1 MDGGAIA
8 LGHPIGA
15 SGARVVLHALKVLE
29 RTGGR
34 RAVASLCIGGGQGGA
49 MLLENLTSFPEGGNP
64 GHVPRFLSRYLVSAG
79 GLRTFMNLWPPFRGM
94 GIRVREIAPDFRKVI
109 VELRM
114 KLFNRNY
121 VGTHFGGSLFAM
133 TDPYWMIM
141 MMRNLGDEYVV
152 WDKAGTIR
160 FLKPAKGRSRRA
172 SSCPRRAS
180 RRRVTR
186 RQAGKSTSRLSSWR
200 SSTARASL

>member
-1 MDGGAIA
+1 M
-8 LGHPIGA
+8 
-15 SGARVVLHALKVLE
+15 S
-29 RTGGR
+29 
-34 RAVASLCIGGGQGGA
+34 QG
-49 MLLENLTSFPEGGNP
+49 
-64 GHVPRFLSRYLVSAG
+64 FLSRWLVSAG

-94 GIRVREIAPDFRKVI
+94 GIRVREITPDYRRVI

-141 MMRNLGDEYVV
+141 MMRNLGDDYVV

-160 FLKPAKGRSRRA
+160 FLEPARGT
-172 SSCPRRAS
+172 
-180 RRRVTR
+180 V
-186 RQAGKSTSRLSSWR
+186 
-200 SSTARASL
+200 TARFELPEARVQEARDATAGGEKYEPAFVVEIVDREGTVVASVEKTLHIRRKKK